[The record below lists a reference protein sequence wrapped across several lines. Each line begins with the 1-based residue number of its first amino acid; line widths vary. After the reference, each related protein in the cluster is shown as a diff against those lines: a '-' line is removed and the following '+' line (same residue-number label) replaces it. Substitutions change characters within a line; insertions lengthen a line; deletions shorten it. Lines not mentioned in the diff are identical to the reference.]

1 MNIPDAMKCCPRCSS
16 TRESA
21 NQPCQYCGIINH
33 ARHADSDRSEKDS
46 HAYAERLSR
55 NQFSLKFLFAVQAVV
70 AFICLVLVWHGFD
83 ALRIVFAFLM
93 ETALIFKWFYDADR
107 YIRL

>member
-1 MNIPDAMKCCPRCSS
+1 M
-16 TRESA
+16 
-21 NQPCQYCGIINH
+21 NH